1 MKNRLVVLTSKG
13 LYCSEGDF
21 YIDPRAPVERALIT
35 HAHSDHIYPG
45 SAKYITTTENIPFL
59 KARLGSEINI
69 QGQAYGEKSSINGVN
84 FSFHPAGHILGSAQI
99 RLEFKGEVWVITG
112 DYKLQADIT
121 CAPFESLQCHT
132 LISEAT
138 FGLPIYHW
146 QPNNIIFS
154 QIHAWCLQNKKQGK
168 ISVLSAYA
176 LGKAQRILA
185 NVDSSIG
192 PIYVDDAI
200 AKYTSLY
207 RQAGIT
213 LPEINLL
220 SANDNKQQWSEGLVL
235 ISKTESEWLRK
246 IVDYEIAFASGWM
259 QVRGNKRRKNI
270 AKGFVLSDHAD
281 WPALLLAIKNSGAE
295 KIFITHGAA
304 QPLVHYL
311 RETNMDAEE
320 LIQNQS

>member
-1 MKNRLVVLTSKG
+1 MKNSLVVLTGKG

-21 YIDPRAPVERALIT
+21 YIDPKAPVDRALIT

-45 SAKYITTTENIPFL
+45 STKYITTTENIPFL
-59 KARLGSEINI
+59 KARLGSDINI
-69 QGQAYGEKSSINGVN
+69 QGQVYGENNSINGVN

-112 DYKLQADIT
+112 DYKLQKDST
-121 CAPFESLQCHT
+121 CIPFESLQCHT

-146 QPNNIIFS
+146 QPNDIIFS
-154 QIHAWCLQNKKQGK
+154 QIHAWWLQNKKLGK

-185 NVDSSIG
+185 NLDPSIG

-200 AKYTSLY
+200 AKYTALY
-207 RQAGIT
+207 REAKIK

-220 SANDNKQQWSEGLVL
+220 TANDNKQQWSEGLVL

-246 IVDYEIAFASGWM
+246 IVEYEIAFASGWM

-281 WPALLLAIKNSGAE
+281 WPGLLLAIKNSGAE
-295 KIFITHGAA
+295 KIYITHGVA

-311 RETNMDAEE
+311 REANMDAEE
-320 LIQNQS
+320 LVQTHY